1 MGRRW
6 YASRA
11 DINLMKIIV
20 PIEITESMFT
30 TNVPYVVP
38 NWSSLEDYETNDPL
52 LDIDADLVAYPQQ
65 HLIYEAVQASG
76 PNTEIGPIEPNTD
89 TNGDGI
95 IDSLVWV
102 EYSATNPWQPFYGS
116 VGNAAKSTTN
126 IQYVITPGQPV
137 TGIALFKIVGA
148 DATVTLESAPGVP
161 VGDPISFSMTS
172 SPNVIDWYTYFF
184 NEIDVIDSVVD
195 FALPLAGIQNPI
207 ITIDIDAA
215 EGDPVELGEIILGES
230 IDIGY
235 TQKDLSLGIV
245 DYSTKKTDTYG
256 NISIIPRAFSQKANL
271 RVLVLKEN
279 INYIARVLTTIRSKP
294 IVWGLLDDVEFIDTV
309 LIYGYLKDYNM
320 AVPNPK
326 WASLN
331 IQIEGLT

>member
-1 MGRRW
+1 
-6 YASRA
+6 
-11 DINLMKIIV
+11 MKIIV
-20 PIEITESMFT
+20 PIEITEEMVTS
-30 TNVPYVVP
+30 NVPTIHEP
-38 NWSSLEDYETNDPL
+38 WSSLEDYETSDPAQDL
-52 LDIDADLVAYPQQ
+52 KADLVRYDPNN
-65 HLIYEAVQASG
+65 LIYEAVQASG

-89 TNGDGI
+89 TDGDRI

-102 EYSATNPWQPFYGS
+102 EYSASNPWQPFYGS
-116 VGNAAKSTTN
+116 VGNAAKSVTN

-161 VGDPISFSMTS
+161 VGDPLTFSMTL
-172 SPNVIDWYTYFF
+172 SPGVIDWYTYFF

-195 FALPLAGIQNPI
+195 FDLPLGGIQNPI

-215 EGDPVELGEIILGES
+215 EGDPVELGEIVLGES
-230 IDIGY
+230 IDIGH
-235 TQKDLSLGIV
+235 TQKDFSLGIV
-245 DYSTKKTDTYG
+245 DYSTKNTDEYG
-256 NISIIPRAFSQKANL
+256 NITILPRAFSQKANL

-279 INYIARVLTTIRSKP
+279 INYISRTLTIIRSQP

-320 AVPNPK
+320 AVPNPR
-326 WASLN
+326 WASLTL
-331 IQIEGLT
+331 QIEGLT